1 MLKTE
6 SGNYTEFAGA
16 QVSEVKVNSNV
27 ESAWFRLTGGCNPAD
42 LGTRTAATPQD
53 IIAGSEYQEGMGRM
67 KRPKVE

>member
-1 MLKTE
+1 
-6 SGNYTEFAGA
+6 
-16 QVSEVKVNSNV
+16 VSEVKVNSNV
-27 ESAWFRLTGGCNPAD
+27 ESEWFHLTGDCNPAD